1 MKKKYINLTFELKEF
16 IRSRRMSDG
25 ERLLPEKKL
34 AEMFRVNHITLRK
47 SLAVL
52 ESEGLIY
59 KIASKGS
66 FIGKAPRKTTKS
78 NLIGLLIP
86 EKDPFF
92 FDVLIALEKH
102 LALFNCALVLQVSQ
116 RSPAR
121 ESEALKYFVDQGV
134 DGIIAVPNR
143 DCAELYRQLK
153 TPIVFFDNMIGGVN
167 IPYVLN
173 DDFQAAGKVIEY
185 LLSMGHRRIAYIG
198 GQGDHSSTQR
208 CRGYLET
215 LKKHNIPIRN
225 EYIHSREYSR
235 EWGYSAGEK
244 LLTLPETPSAIFCGN
259 DSIASG
265 LLRYLMIRGIKCPG
279 KISVI
284 GCCNAPFSEDI
295 GLSTIDQDT
304 DSLAKMLW
312 QTLQSS
318 INGMPTTPVV
328 LMPSRLVIRR
338 TTGVLQKI

>member
-1 MKKKYINLTFELKEF
+1 MKKKYIDLTFKLKEF
-16 IRSRRMSDG
+16 IRSRKMSDG

-34 AEMFRVNHITLRK
+34 AEMLQVNHVTLRK
-47 SLAVL
+47 ALAVL
-52 ESEGLIY
+52 ETEGLIH
-59 KIASKGS
+59 KIASKGN
-66 FIGKAPRKTTKS
+66 FIGKAPHKTAKT

-92 FDVLIALEKH
+92 FDILIALEKH
-102 LALFNCALVLQVSQ
+102 LSLFNCGLVLQVSQ
-116 RSPAR
+116 RIPAR
-121 ESEALKYFVDQGV
+121 EAEALKYFIDQGV

-143 DCAELYRQLK
+143 ECAELYRQLK
-153 TPIVFFDNMIGGVN
+153 TPTVFFDNMIDGIH

-173 DDFQAAGKVIEY
+173 DDFKAAESVIEY

-208 CRGYLET
+208 CRGYLAT
-215 LKKHNIPIRN
+215 LKKHKLPIN
-225 EYIHSREYSR
+225 DNYIYSCEYSR

-244 LLTLPETPSAIFCGN
+244 LLALPEAPSAIFCGN

-265 LLRYLMIRGIKCPG
+265 LLRYLMTCGVKCPEQ
-279 KISVI
+279 ISVI

-295 GLSTIDQDT
+295 GLSTVDQDT
-304 DSLAKMLW
+304 DNLVKMLW
-312 QTLQSS
+312 QTLQSI

-328 LMPSRLVIRR
+328 LMPSRLIIRR
-338 TTGVLQKI
+338 TTGASID